1 MSHRARIGELLS
13 RMVPL
18 SGHDVEEI
26 LEEQSSNRRKFGE
39 IALSWGLCRPEHVW
53 DAWCQQASQ
62 EGETLDLE
70 RIGVDARAAALLP
83 AELAREINAIPV
95 RVAGDVA
102 LVAAAE
108 SLNETQIQQLGAAL
122 KRRVKLVRA
131 DRHQLLAMIESY
143 YPPIAQAG

>member
-1 MSHRARIGELLS
+1 MGRPARIGELLS

-26 LEEQSSNRRKFGE
+26 LQEQTSSRRKFGE

-53 DAWCQQASQ
+53 DAWCQQSSQ

-83 AELAREINAIPV
+83 AGLARELRAIPV

-102 LVAAAE
+102 LVAVDRMLSE
-108 SLNETQIQQLGAAL
+108 QSIAL
-122 KRRVKLVRA
+122 LSEALHRRIKIARA
-131 DRHQLLAMIESY
+131 DAHQLTAMIESY
-143 YPPIAQAG
+143 YPPVAQAG